1 MVGLKTLQ
9 THMFGWIKK
18 VNGMNNI
25 QEKTEE
31 YIMKHLQFNKN
42 GVNHSPIKHWKV
54 DNVTEVAIYQG
65 ERGERP
71 DLDFIV
77 KYKEEGKRLR
87 TPSHTHWIVDLLV
100 KSEVS
105 KDNLLSFVNDMIKI
119 YDETVPFQSVEE
131 RYNYLLK
138 FPTQMV
144 TKHSTLQGHGYYSIQ
159 TLTAFIELF
168 SKCEK
173 QSTGAFMFRGLLS
186 LVKEYCEGQKDFYQI
201 VGYSKRV

>member
-1 MVGLKTLQ
+1 MS
-9 THMFGWIKK
+9 
-18 VNGMNNI
+18 NI
-25 QEKTEE
+25 QEKKEE

-42 GVNHSPIKHWKV
+42 GVNHQPIKYWRV
-54 DNVTEVAIYQG
+54 DDVTEVAIYQG

-100 KSEVS
+100 KAEVN
-105 KDNLLSFVNDMIKI
+105 KQVLLNYINDMIQM
-119 YDETVPFQSVEE
+119 YDDTTTFQSVEE
-131 RYNYLLK
+131 RNDYDLRYPVLMGLK
-138 FPTQMV
+138 YSEL
-144 TKHSTLQGHGYYSIQ
+144 KGHGYYSIK
-159 TLTAFIELF
+159 TLTSFIELF

-173 QSTGAFMFRGLLS
+173 QSTGAFMFRGLLL
-186 LVKEYCEGQKDFYQI
+186 LVKEYCEGKKDFYQI